1 VAVVTEPSLPGSPLP
16 ESTPPEPAAPEPAAP
31 GVVGAG
37 PASAMRIVVMGPSGS
52 GKSVV
57 GLALAQRLGLP
68 FVDADDLHP
77 TANVAK
83 MAAGVALDDGDR
95 MPWLDVVAA
104 TLREAPGGVVM
115 ACSALARRYRD
126 RIRGRTT
133 APGVVFVELRVPR
146 DELARRMG
154 AREHFMPSSLL
165 ISQLQTLE
173 HLEPD
178 EAGVVVAGDPPLADV
193 VDAAVAALERYQSL
207 R

>member
-1 VAVVTEPSLPGSPLP
+1 MAVVTEPSLPGSPLP
-16 ESTPPEPAAPEPAAP
+16 ESAVPEPDVPGAAETRAAS
-31 GVVGAG
+31 VA
-37 PASAMRIVVMGPSGS
+37 RIVVMGPSGS

-77 TANVAK
+77 AANVAK
-83 MAAGVALDDGDR
+83 MAAGIPLDDRDR

-104 TLREAPGGVVM
+104 TLRDAPGGVVM

-126 RIRGRTT
+126 RIRGKR
-133 APGVVFVELRVPR
+133 AGVGVVFVELRVPQ

-154 AREHFMPSSLL
+154 SREHFMPSSLL

-178 EAGVVVAGDPPLADV
+178 EAGVVVAGEPPLADV
-193 VDAAVAALERYQSL
+193 VDAAMAALERYQSL

>member
-1 VAVVTEPSLPGSPLP
+1 MTEPSLPGSPLP

-77 TANVAK
+77 TENVAK

-133 APGVVFVELRVPR
+133 APRVVFVELRVPR

>member
-1 VAVVTEPSLPGSPLP
+1 
-16 ESTPPEPAAPEPAAP
+16 
-31 GVVGAG
+31 
-37 PASAMRIVVMGPSGS
+37 MGPSGS

-77 TANVAK
+77 AANVAK
-83 MAAGVALDDGDR
+83 MAAETPLDDGDR

-104 TLREAPGGVVM
+104 TLRDAPGGVVM

-126 RIRGRTT
+126 RIRGER
-133 APGVVFVELRVPR
+133 AEGGVVFVELRVPQ

-154 AREHFMPSSLL
+154 SREHFMPSSLL

-178 EAGVVVAGDPPLADV
+178 EAGVVVAGEPPLADV
-193 VDAAVAALERYQSL
+193 VDAAMAALERYQSL

>member
-1 VAVVTEPSLPGSPLP
+1 VAVVTEPSLPGSPFP
-16 ESTPPEPAAPEPAAP
+16 ESTPPEPAAS
-31 GVVGAG
+31 GVADLS
-37 PASAMRIVVMGPSGS
+37 PASPARIVVMGPSGS

-57 GLALAQRLGLP
+57 GVALAQRLGLP

-77 TANVAK
+77 AANVAK
-83 MAAGVALDDGDR
+83 MAAGVPLGDGDR

-104 TLREAPGGVVM
+104 TLRDAPGGVVM

-126 RIRGRTT
+126 RIRGGT
-133 APGVVFVELRVPR
+133 AEPGVVFVELRVPR
-146 DELARRMG
+146 DELARCMG
-154 AREHFMPSSLL
+154 SREHFMPSSLL
-165 ISQLQTLE
+165 VSQLQTLE

-178 EAGVVVAGDPPLADV
+178 EAGVVVAGDPPLAEV